1 MPELRSGARRG
12 LRSNNV
18 DNVQAADPIGS
29 PAVPTPRGRLG
40 RFGAAA
46 AGRVNKTDL
55 PCKNLPEAVAGEAV
69 IVRAQEDLCLSK
81 AADRGPSLRMDGDSG
96 DKFAVAEDDAT
107 ATPVP
112 ERVQVG
118 NSPEYLTDRKLGKG
132 GFGQVYVGKRVSG
145 GSSRMGPDAYEVAL
159 KFEHRSSKGCNYA
172 PPYEWQVYHPLQGS
186 PGRLLHS
193 RNGYAWF

>member
-40 RFGAAA
+40 RLGRFGAAA
-46 AGRVNKTDL
+46 AGRVNKVAAKGRGRSASKHRGKRFKVIDLQTDL

-112 ERVQVG
+112 ERV
-118 NSPEYLTDRKLGKG
+118 
-132 GFGQVYVGKRVSG
+132 
-145 GSSRMGPDAYEVAL
+145 
-159 KFEHRSSKGCNYA
+159 
-172 PPYEWQVYHPLQGS
+172 
-186 PGRLLHS
+186 
-193 RNGYAWF
+193 

>member
-12 LRSNNV
+12 LKSNKV
-18 DNVQAADPIGS
+18 DNVQAADPVGS
-29 PAVPTPRGRLG
+29 PAVPTPRGRLR
-40 RFGAAA
+40 RFGGAA
-46 AGRVNKTDL
+46 AGRVNKVAAKGRGRSASKHRGKRFKAIDLQTDL

-112 ERVQVG
+112 ERV
-118 NSPEYLTDRKLGKG
+118 
-132 GFGQVYVGKRVSG
+132 
-145 GSSRMGPDAYEVAL
+145 
-159 KFEHRSSKGCNYA
+159 
-172 PPYEWQVYHPLQGS
+172 
-186 PGRLLHS
+186 
-193 RNGYAWF
+193 